1 MFLSPPNTFF
11 FCRLKITEERDDLLS
26 KLDNNEGDLEKWK
39 ASLEEVIAERK
50 QLEEERD
57 TLQAEK
63 TKLETQLSG
72 LSHRINDF
80 EVQFQ
85 LLFGHLS

>member
-1 MFLSPPNTFF
+1 MFCF
-11 FCRLKITEERDDLLS
+11 LKITEERDDLLS
-26 KLDNNEGDLEKWK
+26 RLDSNEGDLEQWK

-50 QLEEERD
+50 HLEEERD

-80 EVQFQ
+80 EVHFY
-85 LLFGHLS
+85 LLYPS